1 MVYGQI
7 KSERITAWSASLF
20 SSESGKFLRASSTF
34 RFLKMYSIRCET
46 LHGRNSIVVGETCG
60 FPSDRAEKQDDYRK
74 NNKALR
80 KVNFIVKMTHYHA
93 IIICQFTESPHRN
106 PCKFKPLQHETRV
119 HICCKARVA
128 FRIFKLGRYVILLYI
143 RLTIKNLIGREHS
156 INSQ

>member
-34 RFLKMYSIRCET
+34 RFLKMCSIRCET

-74 NNKALR
+74 SNKALR
-80 KVNFIVKMTHYHA
+80 KVNFIVKMTHYHP
-93 IIICQFTESPHRN
+93 IIICQ
-106 PCKFKPLQHETRV
+106 
-119 HICCKARVA
+119 
-128 FRIFKLGRYVILLYI
+128 
-143 RLTIKNLIGREHS
+143 
-156 INSQ
+156 